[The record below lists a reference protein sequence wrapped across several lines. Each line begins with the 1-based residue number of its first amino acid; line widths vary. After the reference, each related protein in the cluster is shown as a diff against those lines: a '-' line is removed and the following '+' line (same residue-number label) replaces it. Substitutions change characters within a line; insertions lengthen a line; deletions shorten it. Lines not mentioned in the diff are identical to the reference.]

1 MPPFLMIK
9 NKKISQ
15 LVCLTIYI
23 ISFYVSFLL
32 TPEFISNVWLKITI
46 WHLYATV
53 FIYIGS
59 VILKNSSLYDPF
71 WSVAPLAIVIYLA
84 TISENSF
91 LTNLIILIPIIF
103 WGIRLTRNWIIGW
116 PGLNHE
122 DFRYID
128 LKNTY
133 WIKSEIN
140 NLFGIHLFPTLIV
153 NLSLY
158 PLLYVFTFEISI
170 TFSLCISLL
179 FTLLAVVLETIA
191 DEQMRNFRNNPANK
205 GKTMK
210 FKLWKYSRHP
220 NYLGELL
227 FWFGICLIGINS
239 DAAPILIILCP
250 IPMMM
255 LFVFVSCPLMDERSL
270 KNRSDYQEY
279 MEKTSQLLLLPPKE

>member
-1 MPPFLMIK
+1 MFTSKL
-9 NKKISQ
+9 SS
-15 LVCLTIYI
+15 LTICFVIYLLAFYF
-23 ISFYVSFLL
+23 SFILL
-32 TPEFISNVWLKITI
+32 PETISNIWLKITI
-46 WHLYATV
+46 WHIYATLFV
-53 FIYIGS
+53 YFGS
-59 VILKNSSLYDPF
+59 LVLKNSSLYDPF

-103 WGIRLTRNWIIGW
+103 WGIRLTRNWIFGW
-116 PGLNHE
+116 PGLSHE

-133 WIKSEIN
+133 WIKSELN

-191 DEQMRNFRNNPANK
+191 DEQMRNFRNNPANN

>member
-1 MPPFLMIK
+1 MFTS
-9 NKKISQ
+9 KISSLAICFVIYLLAFYFSFI
-15 LVCLTIYI
+15 LVPETINSI
-23 ISFYVSFLL
+23 
-32 TPEFISNVWLKITI
+32 WLKITI
-46 WHLYATV
+46 WHIYATLFV
-53 FIYIGS
+53 YFGS
-59 VILKNSSLYDPF
+59 LILKNSSLYDPF

-84 TISENSF
+84 TISENPL
-91 LTNLIILIPIIF
+91 LTKLIILIPIIF
-103 WGIRLTRNWIIGW
+103 WGMRLTWNWIIGW

-158 PLLYVFTFEISI
+158 PLLYVFTYEISI

-191 DEQMRNFRNNPANK
+191 DEQMRNFRNNPANN

-255 LFVFVSCPLMDERSL
+255 LFIFVSCPLMDERSL